1 VSGLLNLLAFD
12 LGASNG
18 RAVSGKF
25 DGEKIAL
32 CEIHRFKNKPVKIRG
47 NLYWN
52 ILVLFE
58 EIKKGLKLANEE
70 LPNGFSSVAIDTWGV
85 DYALIDKKGCMLGNP
100 YCYRDERTEGL
111 LEKALENMSREEIY
125 KLTGVQF
132 MRINTLIQL
141 YADKINRPWYLD
153 AADRILFTPDLLNFF
168 LTGEKI
174 NEQTIASTSQIF
186 NPQTRDWAVEIL
198 NKLNLPANI
207 FGEITR
213 LANEIGEVLPEIKEE
228 CGLNSNISVVA
239 GGSHDTAS
247 AVAAT
252 PLEENSVFISSGTW
266 SLLGMELD
274 KPQISKNSLNSNFT
288 NEMGLGNKIRFLKN
302 ISGLWLIQE
311 CKRKWEELDRNYSY
325 EKITFGARKAKPFW
339 FFLNP
344 NNPKFIKPQNMPKS
358 IQEYCRQTQQNIPE
372 KPFQIARG
380 IYESLALNYKHEI
393 DKIEK
398 ITKKKVDQINMV
410 GGGVKAEILCQ
421 FTADATQRRVVT
433 GPVEAT
439 AMGNIISQL
448 MAYNEIEDLKQGRE
462 IVRNSV
468 ELKEFIPQNKYDW
481 NKAYED
487 YLNLIQK
494 ED

>member
-1 VSGLLNLLAFD
+1 MNLLAFD

-18 RAVSGKF
+18 RTVSGEF
-25 DGEKIAL
+25 DGGKIIL
-32 CEIHRFKNKPVKIRG
+32 NEIHRFKNKPVKIG
-47 NLYWN
+47 DNLYWN
-52 ILVLFE
+52 MLELFE
-58 EIKKGLKLANEE
+58 EIKKGLKLANED
-70 LPNGFSSVAIDTWGV
+70 LPRGFSSVAIDTWGV

-111 LEKALENMSREEIY
+111 LEKVLENISREEIY

-132 MRINTLIQL
+132 MRINNLIQL
-141 YADKINRPWYLD
+141 NADKINRPWYLD
-153 AADRILFTPDLLNFF
+153 IADRILFTPDLLNFF

-186 NPQTRDWAVEIL
+186 NPQTREWAIEIL
-198 NKLNLPANI
+198 KKLNLPENI
-207 FGEITR
+207 FGDITKPE
-213 LANEIGEVLPEIKEE
+213 NIIGEVLPEIKDE
-228 CGLNSNISVVA
+228 CGLNNTISVVA

-252 PLEENSVFISSGTW
+252 PLKKNSAFISSGTW

-274 KPQISKNSLNSNFT
+274 EPLISKNSLNANFT
-288 NEMGLGNKIRFLKN
+288 NEMGLGNKVRFLKN

-311 CKRKWEELDRNYSY
+311 CKRKWEESGRSYSY
-325 EKITFGARKAKPFW
+325 EKISKGARDANSFK

-344 NNPKFIKPQNMPKS
+344 NNPKFIKPQNMPKT
-358 IQEYCRQTQQNIPE
+358 IKEYCKQAQQKIPE
-372 KPFQIARG
+372 DPFQIARG

-393 DKIEK
+393 NKIEN
-398 ITKKKVDQINMV
+398 ITDKKVEQINIV

-448 MAYNEIEDLKQGRE
+448 MAYNEISDLKEGRE

-468 ELKEFIPQNKYDW
+468 KLKEFIPRNKYNW

-487 YLNLIQK
+487 YLKLIQ
-494 ED
+494 EEG

>member
-1 VSGLLNLLAFD
+1 LNLLAFD

-25 DGEKIAL
+25 DGEKIDL
-32 CEIHRFKNKPVKIRG
+32 NEIHRFKNKPVKVKG

-52 ILVLFE
+52 ILMLFE
-58 EIKKGLKLANEE
+58 EIKKGLKLANKD

-111 LEKALENMSREEIY
+111 LEKVLENMSMEEIY
-125 KLTGVQF
+125 NLTGVQF

-174 NEQTIASTSQIF
+174 NEQCIVSTSQIF
-186 NPQTRDWAVEIL
+186 NPQTRDWSIEIIK
-198 NKLNLPANI
+198 KLNLPANI
-207 FGEITR
+207 FGEITEPS
-213 LANEIGEVLPEIKEE
+213 NEIGEILPDIKDE
-228 CGLNSNISVVA
+228 CGLNNKISVVA

-252 PLEENSVFISSGTW
+252 PLEGNSVFISSGTW

-274 KPQISKNSLNSNFT
+274 KPKISKNSLKANFT
-288 NEMGLGNKIRFLKN
+288 NEIGLGNKVRFLKN

-311 CKRKWEELDRNYSY
+311 CKRNWKKLGRNYSY
-325 EKITFGARKAKPFW
+325 ENISDGAIKARSFR

-344 NNPKFIKPQNMPKS
+344 NNPRFIKPQNMPKS
-358 IQEYCRQTQQNIPE
+358 IKEYCRQTQQNVPE

-380 IYESLALNYKHEI
+380 IYESLALSYKHEI
-393 DKIEK
+393 DIIED
-398 ITKKKVDQINMV
+398 ITKKKVKQINMV

-448 MAYNEIEDLKQGRE
+448 MAYNEIRDLKQARE

-468 ELKEFIPQNKYDW
+468 KLKEFIPQNKNDW
-481 NKAYED
+481 NRAYED
-487 YLNLIQK
+487 YLYLIQK
-494 ED
+494 KD